1 MFKKQM
7 KYLLS
12 VILVSISLLF
22 VSCWNEID
30 DTNKVY
36 TTNTTT
42 ITGKI
47 VTEGGTAPA
56 KGVKLNLDW
65 IIQSELGGTHRSIAN
80 TVTDAN
86 GIFKFVFYASDTE
99 LYFQGGY
106 RINYIGTDTNYVKL
120 VNTNILGY
128 VPLYKR
134 DTVIDKVILLP
145 KRSFIKIKIPDPKI
159 QTYFYVYYRCGDLD
173 FKNSYQNGGSK
184 YYPEIVSEKTVEAAG
199 NQLNYIRISKRIG
212 DEDIF
217 VTDSVYVPIGNT
229 IVYSIK

>member
-1 MFKKQM
+1 M
-7 KYLLS
+7 KYKLS
-12 VILVSISLLF
+12 IILVLISLLL
-22 VSCWNEID
+22 VSCWDEID

-65 IIQSELGGTHRSIAN
+65 IIQGELGGTHRSIAN
-80 TVTDAN
+80 TTTDNN
-86 GIFKFVFYASDTE
+86 GIFKFVFYASDLE
-99 LYFQGGY
+99 LRNNGGY

-128 VPLYKR
+128 VTLFKR
-134 DTVIDKVILLP
+134 DTVIEKTFLLP
-145 KRSFIKIKIPDPKI
+145 KRSFIKIKITDPQI
-159 QTYFYVYYRCGDLD
+159 QTYFEVYYRCGDLD
-173 FKNSYQNGGSK
+173 FKDSYQEGGGK
-184 YYPEIVSEKTVEAAG
+184 YYPEVVTEKTVKAAG
-199 NQLNYIRISKRIG
+199 NQMNYIQISKNI
-212 DEDIF
+212 DNKDITT
-217 VTDSVYVPIGNT
+217 TDSVYVPLGNT